1 VILALVALVAVVAL
15 VVSQATVVGY
25 GPFSFYFCE
34 IKIKFKY
41 TGGVILILLIY
52 LKMKTKSYTRL
63 QKLLPIVS
71 NFTAF
76 VAQFGFM
83 ELSAPLEI
91 LRLGAM
97 KTLNIVNLVQSIQQK
112 NKLNIAWNS
121 AFTALN
127 VTAAVNLGRQG
138 LARRVQLLSK
148 ERELFTKTSEIH
160 SSLHKFE
167 GDNFLSETQEHELE
181 KIKPLRRDSKKWWTH
196 LGDPD
201 ASFLKKQQE
210 NLGNMRTILDSQTE
224 GLKNDF
230 TNLSNRTLEKIPLA
244 SYQPQQ
250 LVPGRGI
257 LGSEFQH
264 SLCREQE
271 PTMLEKISF
280 DLHAVDQRHEDLAKD
295 LEDSQNM
302 IQSLQ
307 KSESTMN
314 ALRNARMLNR
324 FNNFST
330 NVKDDVLWE
339 ESNKDKPAPGKTTT
353 SRESLTKTSLLSAK
367 AFLGGL

>member
-1 VILALVALVAVVAL
+1 
-15 VVSQATVVGY
+15 
-25 GPFSFYFCE
+25 
-34 IKIKFKY
+34 
-41 TGGVILILLIY
+41 
-52 LKMKTKSYTRL
+52 M
-63 QKLLPIVS
+63 S
-71 NFTAF
+71 NLTAF
-76 VAQFGFM
+76 IAQFGFM

-121 AFTALN
+121 VFTALN
-127 VTAAVNLGRQG
+127 VGAAIQLGRQG
-138 LARRVQLLSK
+138 LNRRVQLLSK

-160 SSLHKFE
+160 SSLYKFE
-167 GDNFLSETQEHELE
+167 GDHFLSDTQEHELE
-181 KIKPLRRDSKKWWTH
+181 TIKPLRRDTKKWWTH

-201 ASFLKKQQE
+201 ASFLKKQE
-210 NLGNMRTILDSQTE
+210 EHLGTAKTVLESQTT
-224 GLKNDF
+224 GLKNDL
-230 TNLSNRTLEKIPLA
+230 TNLSHHVLHKVPLA

-264 SLCREQE
+264 SLHVEQE

-280 DLHAVDQRHEDLAKD
+280 DLYAVDQRHHEILQGIQ
-295 LEDSQNM
+295 DSQDM
-302 IQSLQ
+302 IQRLQ
-307 KSESTMN
+307 KTESTMN

-324 FNNFST
+324 LNNFST
-330 NVKDDVLWE
+330 NVKDDVVWE
-339 ESNKDKPAPGKTTT
+339 ESNKDKPAPGKTTA

>member
-1 VILALVALVAVVAL
+1 
-15 VVSQATVVGY
+15 
-25 GPFSFYFCE
+25 
-34 IKIKFKY
+34 
-41 TGGVILILLIY
+41 
-52 LKMKTKSYTRL
+52 MKTKSYTRL
-63 QKLLPIVS
+63 QKILPIVS
-71 NFTAF
+71 NLTAF
-76 VAQFGFM
+76 IAQFGFL

-121 AFTALN
+121 VFTALN
-127 VTAAVNLGRQG
+127 VSAAIQLGRQG

-160 SSLHKFE
+160 SSLYKFE
-167 GDNFLSETQEHELE
+167 GDHFLSETQEHELE
-181 KIKPLRRDSKKWWTH
+181 KIKPLRRDTKKWWTH

-201 ASFLKKQQE
+201 ASFLKKQEE
-210 NLGNMRTILDSQTE
+210 NLGTAKTVLESQTT
-224 GLKNDF
+224 GLKNDL
-230 TNLSNRTLEKIPLA
+230 TNLSHHVLHKVPLA

-250 LVPGRGI
+250 WMPGQGL

-264 SLCREQE
+264 SLHGEQE
-271 PTMLEKISF
+271 PTMLETISF
-280 DLHAVDQRHEDLAKD
+280 DLHAVDQRHHEILQGIQ
-295 LEDSQNM
+295 DSQNM
-302 IQSLQ
+302 IQRLQ
-307 KSESTMN
+307 KTESTMN

-324 FNNFST
+324 LNNFST
-330 NVKDDVLWE
+330 NVKDDILWE

-353 SRESLTKTSLLSAK
+353 SRESLTKTSLLSTK

>member
-1 VILALVALVAVVAL
+1 
-15 VVSQATVVGY
+15 
-25 GPFSFYFCE
+25 
-34 IKIKFKY
+34 
-41 TGGVILILLIY
+41 
-52 LKMKTKSYTRL
+52 MKTKSYTRL

-97 KTLNIVNLVQSIQQK
+97 KTLNIVNLFQSIHQK

-121 AFTALN
+121 VFTALN
-127 VTAAVNLGRQG
+127 VSAAFNLGQQG

-160 SSLHKFE
+160 SSLRTFE
-167 GDNFLSETQEHELE
+167 GDNFLSEIQEHELE
-181 KIKPLRRDSKKWWTH
+181 KIKPLRRDTKRWWSH
-196 LGDPD
+196 LGDPN
-201 ASFLKKQQE
+201 ASFLEKEQE
-210 NLGNMRTILDSQTE
+210 NLGKMRTILHSQTE

-230 TNLSNRTLEKIPLA
+230 TNLSQRVLHKVPLA
-244 SYQPQQ
+244 TYKPQQ
-250 LVPGRGI
+250 LVPGQGI

-264 SLCREQE
+264 SLGMEKE
-271 PTMLEKISF
+271 PLVLEKISF
-280 DLHAVDQRHEDLAKD
+280 DLHAVGQRHNEIVQGIQ
-295 LEDSQNM
+295 DSQNM

-324 FNNFST
+324 FNNFAT

-339 ESNKDKPAPGKTTT
+339 ESNKDKPTP
-353 SRESLTKTSLLSAK
+353 LTKTALQSGK